1 MKVMNEKNQNFTNYV
16 SQISD
21 TELESDYAS
30 QANEA
35 QLISDYESQINNAE
49 VIYDSDYDN
58 FTPDSDYIDSS
69 PTCNITCRPT
79 APSASTCNLT
89 DSDVATCSLD
99 NGELA
104 CGDDF
109 ADNGDAIQ
117 GGPCQDLME
126 YFSDK
131 PYLD

>member
-35 QLISDYESQINNAE
+35 QLISDYESQTNNAE

-58 FTPDSDYIDSS
+58 LTPDSDYIDSS

-79 APSASTCNLT
+79 DPSASTCNST
-89 DSDVATCSLD
+89 DSDGTTCNLD
-99 NGELA
+99 DGELA

-109 ADNGDAIQ
+109 ADNGDTIQ

-126 YFSDK
+126 YFSEK
-131 PYLD
+131 PYLG

>member
-1 MKVMNEKNQNFTNYV
+1 MKVMNEENQNFTNYV
-16 SQISD
+16 SQISN
-21 TELESDYAS
+21 T
-30 QANEA
+30 
-35 QLISDYESQINNAE
+35 E

-58 FTPDSDYIDSS
+58 LTPDSDYIDSS

-79 APSASTCNLT
+79 GPGAFICNST

-109 ADNGDAIQ
+109 ADNGNAIQ